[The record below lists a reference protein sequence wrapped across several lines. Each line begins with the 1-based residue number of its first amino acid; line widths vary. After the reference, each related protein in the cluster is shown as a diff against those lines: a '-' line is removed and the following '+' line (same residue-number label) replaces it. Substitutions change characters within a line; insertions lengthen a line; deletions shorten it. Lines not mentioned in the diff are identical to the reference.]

1 MLKESN
7 ARLQRK
13 IIELVKA
20 LEMQRAHGGKSRP
33 DGVYQQMIAERD
45 HRI

>member
-1 MLKESN
+1 MTNVGGGRDAVGKDYEVLKESN

-20 LEMQRAHGGKSRP
+20 LEL
-33 DGVYQQMIAERD
+33 
-45 HRI
+45 